1 MVKAMA
7 EHKIDLIVP
16 NHRNPEQREA
26 FLASYFQRYID
37 LIFNRT
43 NINIPAMPE
52 RFRAPIAEVDRDL
65 QSGFFDRHFQITG
78 NQIISKSDG
87 AEMVM
92 ITAAMYREEL
102 GKDL

>member
-1 MVKAMA
+1 MA

-16 NHRNPEQREA
+16 NHRNSEQREA
-26 FLASYFQRYID
+26 FLTAYFQKYID
-37 LIFNRT
+37 LLFNRT
-43 NINIPAMPE
+43 NIGIPTMPE
-52 RFRAPIAEVDRDL
+52 RFRVPIAEVDRDL
-65 QSGFFDRHFQITG
+65 QAGFFDRHFQITG

-92 ITAAMYREEL
+92 ITAAMYREWL